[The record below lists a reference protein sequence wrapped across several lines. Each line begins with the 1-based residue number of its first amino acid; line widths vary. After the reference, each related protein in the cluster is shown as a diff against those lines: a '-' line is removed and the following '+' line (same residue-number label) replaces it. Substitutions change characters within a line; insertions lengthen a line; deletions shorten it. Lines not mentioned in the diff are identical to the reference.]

1 MKTRS
6 LIALAA
12 ACTLVVGC
20 EGLKE
25 AFSAPVDVVA
35 RAGGQELSVTR
46 LGNLLGHA
54 TQNIPP
60 TRDVADVVAEYWV
73 DYQLLAAAAVKG
85 DSLNDKKAI
94 DAAAQSYTTRMV
106 LAHLQTRVDSM
117 LVSDAPTEGGYNQ
130 GLDGVYD
137 ARHILF
143 MFPQNATPAQ
153 KDSVR
158 KKAASVLPQV
168 TDKNFADMAR
178 KYSADGSAQQGGDLG
193 VFNGAQMVPEF
204 TNGVAALKP
213 GQISPLVQSQYG
225 YHIIQRLTYAQAKDK
240 YDAQFKQVAGS
251 GAERAYMAKLDSE
264 ANIQVK
270 PTAPAAAKAAA
281 IDEANH
287 RKDNAVL
294 ATFKGGELT
303 VARFLM
309 WLDQFP
315 ANQRIPVQM
324 QQAPDSL
331 INQFLKS
338 ITTNELLMK
347 KADSLHV
354 TLTPEE
360 QDGVYKDFAQV
371 VNLSWNALGVD
382 PKLLADSAKSQP
394 EKAKLAAAR
403 VESIMD
409 DMMNGKMQ
417 PVPIPTP
424 LKVLLESKYD
434 WKINATGLDRAT
446 ELARQI
452 RTSADSARAAN
463 QPKSQVPLPGG
474 ATPPAAP
481 GGTKK
486 P

>member
-6 LIALAA
+6 LLALAA

-25 AFSAPVDVVA
+25 AFTAHVDVVA
-35 RAGGQELSVTR
+35 RAGSQQLSVKR
-46 LGNLLGHA
+46 VGDLLGHA
-54 TQNIPP
+54 SQNIPP

-94 DAAAQSYTTRMV
+94 DAAAQSYTSRMV
-106 LAHLQTRVDSM
+106 LAHLQAHVDSM
-117 LVSDAPTEGGYNQ
+117 LVSDQPTEAGYTQ

-143 MFPQNATPAQ
+143 RFPDGATPAQ

-158 KKAASVLPQV
+158 KKAAAVLPQV

-178 KYSADGSAQQGGDLG
+178 KYSADGSAQQGGELG

-204 TNGVAALKP
+204 TNAVASLKP
-213 GQISPLVQSQYG
+213 GQISPLVESQFG
-225 YHIIQRLTYAQAKDK
+225 YHIVQRLTYAQAKDN
-240 YDAQFKQVAGS
+240 YDKQFQQVAGS
-251 GAERAYMAKLDSE
+251 GAERAYMAKLDSA
-264 ANIQVK
+264 ANIQVQ
-270 PTAPAAAKAAA
+270 PSAPAAAKAAA

-287 RKDNAVL
+287 RSDNAVL
-294 ATFKGGELT
+294 ASFKGGNLT

-331 INQFLKS
+331 ITQFLKS
-338 ITTNELLMK
+338 ITTNELLMQ
-347 KADSLHV
+347 KADSMHV
-354 TLTPEE
+354 TLTADE
-360 QDGVYKDFAQV
+360 QAGVYHDFAQV

-403 VESIMD
+403 VEATMD
-409 DMMNGKMQ
+409 QMMSGKMQ

-424 LKVLLESKYD
+424 LKVYLETKYE
-434 WKINATGLDRAT
+434 WKINSAGLDRAT

-452 RTSADSARAAN
+452 RTSADSARAAS
-463 QPKSQVPLPGG
+463 QPKSQVPLPG
-474 ATPPAAP
+474 ATPPAP
-481 GGTKK
+481 TGGTKK